1 MNKLANFISN
11 LKHRC
16 NKLIIY
22 SYEKLIEL
30 LNGIREDHKAHF
42 IVGVLTG
49 FPMVLLFGNI
59 GGLIAILI
67 YALKELVYDKAL
79 GKGNMEFL
87 DWLYGSIPVFF
98 YLIIKNF

>member
-11 LKHRC
+11 L
-16 NKLIIY
+16 
-22 SYEKLIEL
+22 
-30 LNGIREDHKAHF
+30 REDYKAHF

-59 GGLIAILI
+59 GGLIAIII
-67 YALKELVYDKAL
+67 YALKELVYDKLL

-87 DWLYGSIPVFF
+87 DWLYSSIPVFF